1 MTFQCEQI
9 WMYHELPQLVPEQNH
24 KCWAGY
30 FQPQPGHSVCIVTWW
45 GWRTGCTAACHILN
59 LRNSDFPDGNRALT
73 GFSLTSSNVFLFFG
87 AKSKHCSVATV
98 KIWFNMNHLLGLKA
112 SINCYRLQNE
122 LSLCVAVFF
131 TQICSFLSL
140 LADTDFTDFRF
151 ISWEALSWQQYQ
163 SILRNWSSTVGVCSE
178 LIH

>member
-30 FQPQPGHSVCIVTWW
+30 FQPQPGHFVCIVTWW

-112 SINCYRLQNE
+112 SIKLLQIAKWAQSVCCGFLHTDLLIFVPFSRHRLHR
-122 LSLCVAVFF
+122 L
-131 TQICSFLSL
+131 
-140 LADTDFTDFRF
+140 
-151 ISWEALSWQQYQ
+151 
-163 SILRNWSSTVGVCSE
+163 
-178 LIH
+178 